1 MKEEPQV
8 KIKNNSFSLKL
19 SFILSPKLLKNS
31 LLDSNL
37 FLLNNVTNISKLE
50 INRLFRTNR
59 FNLIKRRHEKDALM
73 KQFPSLK
80 DPTNK
85 QKLTL
90 QAIINKI
97 P

>member
-1 MKEEPQV
+1 VVEEGT
-8 KIKNNSFSLKL
+8 KYDIK
-19 SFILSPKLLKNS
+19 
-31 LLDSNL
+31 
-37 FLLNNVTNISKLE
+37 E

-59 FNLIKRRHEKDALM
+59 FNLIKRRHEKDSLM
-73 KQFPSLK
+73 KLFPVLK

-90 QAIINKI
+90 QTIINKV